1 MKFSFDLES
10 VKENELNVKKMVFT
24 GNTEFM
30 LKGLMVLVGII
41 TEEGQLEVK
50 DIIKLLE
57 GWEEY
62 KDGCKCK
69 N

>member
-30 LKGLMVLVGII
+30 LKGLMLLVGII
-41 TEEGQLEVK
+41 TEEGALEVK
-50 DIIKLLE
+50 DIIELLE
-57 GWEEY
+57 GWEDH
-62 KDGCKCK
+62 KNGKKCE